1 MESWSRGRITLVGD
15 AGYGPAPAVGGG
27 TSLAAVAAYV
37 LARELAEAD
46 GDYLVGLRN
55 YENAI
60 QDAVMRSRDIGPA
73 VLNTLIP
80 RSRFAIWLGQQL
92 APLVLA
98 LPRTLQ
104 QWLPLLPRKA
114 TSAMRAIS
122 AIPLK
127 GYWPP
132 R

>member
-1 MESWSRGRITLVGD
+1 
-15 AGYGPAPAVGGG
+15 
-27 TSLAAVAAYV
+27 
-37 LARELAEAD
+37 
-46 GDYLVGLRN
+46 
-55 YENAI
+55 
-60 QDAVMRSRDIGPA
+60 MRSRDIGPA

-127 GYWPP
+127 GCWPP

>member
-1 MESWSRGRITLVGD
+1 
-15 AGYGPAPAVGGG
+15 
-27 TSLAAVAAYV
+27 
-37 LARELAEAD
+37 
-46 GDYLVGLRN
+46 
-55 YENAI
+55 
-60 QDAVMRSRDIGPA
+60 MRSRDIGPA

-92 APLVLA
+92 TPLVLA

-114 TSAMRAIS
+114 TGAMRTIS

-127 GYWPP
+127 DYWPP